1 MTLVGHCKTRR
12 AHARRV
18 SIWSEPASARV
29 DINAGNAQFHAGPSI
44 AVLVVVAVAVDPLV
58 YHLVPVALI
67 EAPRSAEVVAANFTA
82 HSGNRLGDA
91 ELLGRTLQAGR
102 ARRSSG
108 IRLT

>member
-1 MTLVGHCKTRR
+1 LLATAKPAGLMPGGFRF
-12 AHARRV
+12 
-18 SIWSEPASARV
+18 WSEPASARV